1 MASGAAEEAAPTRRR
16 TLTLRR
22 AGVDPITL
30 AWYVP
35 GTSTADMRATAE
47 WRLGLWPG
55 AGFTLED
62 ETGAA
67 VALSPGLPSGLSLDV
82 LSGDGAGSDVSGGGG
97 DCCDS
102 GRDDACRGQG
112 LNEPLLPRQA
122 SAALGEG
129 GAAVSGGD
137 AAPPRPLLS
146 WSQRDGSV
154 VRLGGEKRSSHSH
167 QCASLYQA
175 RPRHDEPK
183 NPKLTP
189 AERLDANMESML
201 KLTRLTNHLA
211 NERTFLAWIR
221 TTVSLFGL
229 AISTIALANHE
240 VREWRWMAVSSG
252 LLVSLL
258 STAAYV
264 HGCERYFKVKK
275 VLEMPNPPPAFN
287 RRSLVTFSGVAGMVW
302 VAICFSYV
310 VLWATWGSPD
320 D

>member
-67 VALSPGLPSGLSLDV
+67 VALSPGLPSGLSLD
-82 LSGDGAGSDVSGGGG
+82 
-97 DCCDS
+97 
-102 GRDDACRGQG
+102 
-112 LNEPLLPRQA
+112 A

-189 AERLDANMESML
+189 AERLDANMESVL